1 MVTKIFAVNT
11 LLEISRPSTN
21 PLDETFEA
29 HPPGRPEDQRA
40 GRAHS
45 TLRSRVSFS
54 YATACQESVLTSG
67 RIAVPTFA

>member
-29 HPPGRPEDQRA
+29 HPPR
-40 GRAHS
+40 
-45 TLRSRVSFS
+45 
-54 YATACQESVLTSG
+54 
-67 RIAVPTFA
+67 